1 MRLIPYLCWLVTIST
16 CVWISSATAAT
27 EEPIAVVVAPGHA
40 KSLKKDDLALLFKR
54 KKLFWADG
62 TKAQPAN
69 LPTSHPLRRAF
80 SQAVLGHTPEELE
93 KYWNDLYF
101 HGVSP
106 PHVLASEEAV
116 LRFIAETPG
125 AIGYV
130 PFCSA
135 DSRVAIALV
144 VTANGH
150 IAEEIPVVDCAR

>member
-1 MRLIPYLCWLVTIST
+1 MP
-16 CVWISSATAAT
+16 SATAAT
-27 EEPIAVVVAPGHA
+27 EEPIAVIVAPDHA

-54 KKLFWADG
+54 KKLFWVDG

-69 LPTSHPLRRAF
+69 LPATHPLRRAF

-101 HGVSP
+101 HGISP

-135 DSRVAIALV
+135 DSRVAVVLV
-144 VTANGH
+144 ITANGH
-150 IAEEIPVVDCAR
+150 IVDEVPVIDCAR